1 MSNINKMPP
10 PNRGNYPN
18 NNAYQKARANY
29 NRKGKAP
36 ASPSAATLENVLY
49 ETDTLHKM
57 NIPNLEALMKV
68 SHKMRN
74 LVGPILRNKIRTAKT
89 LMRESTAATRARRN
103 ALVAQLRRN
112 PRAHETFSNNNKKF
126 LLATNYASM
135 RQNAYNKGLQPKPP
149 AMGFGLA
156 PAPTTVISQH
166 PFRGYTAHMR
176 RIRPHGLGWLN
187 MSHYPSRRNNRY
199 RSTGRLTSEAK
210 RYHRPPVNIAREYA
224 ARWLKKVRA
233 RKNT

>member
-1 MSNINKMPP
+1 MPR

-18 NNAYQKARANY
+18 NNAYRRALANY
-29 NRKGKAP
+29 ERKGKAP
-36 ASPSAATLENVLY
+36 ASPSVNLMNVLY
-49 ETDTLHKM
+49 ETDVLHKM
-57 NIPNLEALMKV
+57 NIPNLEGLMKV
-68 SHKMRN
+68 SPKMRN

-89 LMRESTAATRARRN
+89 LMSERAATTRARRE

-166 PFRGYTAHMR
+166 PFRGYTGHMR
-176 RIRPHGLGWLN
+176 RIRPHALGWLN
-187 MSHYPSRRNNRY
+187 ASHYASRRNNRY
-199 RSTGRLTSEAK
+199 RSTGRLTAEAK
-210 RYHRPPVNIAREYA
+210 RYHRPTVNIVREYA
-224 ARWLKKVRA
+224 SRWLKKVRA

>member
-1 MSNINKMPP
+1 MSNSNKMPP

-36 ASPSAATLENVLY
+36 ASASPNLMNVLY
-49 ETDTLHKM
+49 ETDVLHKM
-57 NIPNLEALMKV
+57 NIPNLEALMQV
-68 SHKMRN
+68 SPKMRN

-89 LMRESTAATRARRN
+89 LMSERAATTRARRE

-112 PRAHETFSNNNKKF
+112 PRAHETFSNKNKKF

-166 PFRGYTAHMR
+166 PFRGYTGHMR
-176 RIRPHGLGWLN
+176 RIRPHALGWLN
-187 MSHYPSRRNNRY
+187 ASHYTSRRNNRY
-199 RSTGRLTSEAK
+199 RSTGRLTGEAK
-210 RYHRPPVNIAREYA
+210 RYHRPTVNIVREYA
-224 ARWLKKVRA
+224 SRWLKKVRA

>member
-1 MSNINKMPP
+1 MPR

-18 NNAYQKARANY
+18 NNAYRRALANY
-29 NRKGKAP
+29 ERKGKAP
-36 ASPSAATLENVLY
+36 ASPSVNLMNVLY
-49 ETDTLHKM
+49 ETDVLHKM
-57 NIPNLEALMKV
+57 NIPNLEGLMKV
-68 SHKMRN
+68 SPKMRN

-89 LMRESTAATRARRN
+89 LMSERAATTRARRE

-112 PRAHETFSNNNKKF
+112 PRAHEGFSNNNKKF

-166 PFRGYTAHMR
+166 PFRGYTGHMR
-176 RIRPHGLGWLN
+176 RIRPHALGWLN
-187 MSHYPSRRNNRY
+187 ASHYASRRNNRY
-199 RSTGRLTSEAK
+199 RSTGRLTAEAK
-210 RYHRPPVNIAREYA
+210 RYHRSNASIAREFA
-224 ARWLKKVRA
+224 TRWLKKVRA

>member
-1 MSNINKMPP
+1 M
-10 PNRGNYPN
+10 
-18 NNAYQKARANY
+18 
-29 NRKGKAP
+29 
-36 ASPSAATLENVLY
+36 NVLY
-49 ETDTLHKM
+49 ETDVLHKM
-57 NIPNLEALMKV
+57 NIPNLEGLMKV
-68 SHKMRN
+68 SPKMRN

-89 LMRESTAATRARRN
+89 LMSERAATTRARRE

-166 PFRGYTAHMR
+166 PFRGYTGHMR
-176 RIRPHGLGWLN
+176 RIRPHALGWLN
-187 MSHYPSRRNNRY
+187 ASHYASRRNNRY
-199 RSTGRLTSEAK
+199 RSTGRLTAEAK
-210 RYHRPPVNIAREYA
+210 RYHRPTVNIVREYA
-224 ARWLKKVRA
+224 SRWLKKVRA

>member
-1 MSNINKMPP
+1 MPR

-18 NNAYQKARANY
+18 NNAYRKALANY
-29 NRKGKAP
+29 ERKGKAP
-36 ASPSAATLENVLY
+36 ASASPNLMNVLY
-49 ETDTLHKM
+49 ETNILHKM
-57 NIPNLEALMKV
+57 NIPNLEGLMKV
-68 SHKMRN
+68 SPKMRN
-74 LVGPILRNKIRTAKT
+74 LAGPILRNKIRTAKT
-89 LMRESTAATRARRN
+89 LMSERAATTRARRE

-135 RQNAYNKGLQPKPP
+135 RQNAYTKGLQPKPP

-166 PFRGYTAHMR
+166 PFRGYTGHMR
-176 RIRPHGLGWLN
+176 RIRPHALGWLN
-187 MSHYPSRRNNRY
+187 ASHYASRRNNRY
-199 RSTGRLTSEAK
+199 RSTGRLTGEAK
-210 RYHRPPVNIAREYA
+210 RYHRSNASIAREFA
-224 ARWLKKVRA
+224 TRWLKKVRA